1 MRAHVRLEVPFFV
14 KCLVAVFERADIVP
28 NARVLLQVDLKALI
42 NCKALA
48 AASHRASELLDGV
61 VGLEVTVEMPL
72 GNKCLAA
79 TQYRAAKKALILI
92 ISKHQN

>member
-28 NARVLLQVDLKALI
+28 HARVLLQVDLKALI

-72 GNKCLAA
+72 
-79 TQYRAAKKALILI
+79 
-92 ISKHQN
+92 